1 MHGIDIVSSFY
12 NQFLITMKTIAIII
26 LGLFLTTGISAQE
39 NKSQSE
45 SEKNDKIDKK
55 VQREALR
62 AEKFKET
69 KAIVNNMHFV
79 LEADFLSN
87 QYGYRNYVNSNLNFI
102 MVDSTEAVIQT
113 GRNTG
118 IGYNGVGGLTAKGNI
133 TSWKVIT
140 NEKKKTM
147 NVEMNVSSAIGFFR
161 VYMNVSAEGHITA
174 NLTGNY
180 PGSLIYDGKLVNL
193 ERSYAY
199 KGSSL

>member
-1 MHGIDIVSSFY
+1 
-12 NQFLITMKTIAIII
+12 MKTIAIII
-26 LGLFLTTGISAQE
+26 LGLLLTTGLSAQE
-39 NKSQSE
+39 NKPQSV
-45 SEKNDKIDKK
+45 SAKTDKTDKK
-55 VQREALR
+55 VQREAIR

-69 KAIVNNMHFV
+69 KAIINNMHFV
-79 LEADFLSN
+79 VEADFLSN

-118 IGYNGVGGLTAKGNI
+118 LGYNGVGGLTAKGNI
-133 TSWKVIT
+133 TSWKVVT

-147 NVEMNVSSAIGFFR
+147 NVEMNVSTVIGFFR
-161 VYMNVSAEGHITA
+161 VYMNVSAEGHISA

-180 PGSLIYDGKLVNL
+180 SGSLTYDGKLVNL
-193 ERSYAY
+193 DKSYAY

>member
-1 MHGIDIVSSFY
+1 
-12 NQFLITMKTIAIII
+12 MKTIATII
-26 LGLFLTTGISAQE
+26 LGLFLATGISAQE
-39 NKSQSE
+39 NKLQSE
-45 SEKNDKIDKK
+45 SGKTDKTDKK
-55 VQREALR
+55 IQREALL

-140 NEKKKTM
+140 NEKKNTM
-147 NVEMNVSSAIGFFR
+147 NVEMNVSTVIGFFR
-161 VYMNVSAEGHITA
+161 VFMNVSAEGHISA

-180 PGSLIYDGKLVNL
+180 PGSLTYDGKLVNL

-199 KGSSL
+199 KGTSL